1 LIVFGRLGNITVS
14 VRQDVE
20 EELSQNTEL
29 KIEWKLME
37 ESAKEQKQGE
47 MPVSTVEVKHSFVG
61 ISRTRLLAQ
70 I

>member
-1 LIVFGRLGNITVS
+1 MIVFGRLGNITAS

-20 EELSQNTEL
+20 EELSQNIEL

-37 ESAKEQKQGE
+37 ESAMEQKPGE
-47 MPVSTVEVKHSFVG
+47 MPVRTVEVKHSLVG
-61 ISRTRLLAQ
+61 ISRTRLLIQ